1 MRVRSS
7 FVSARGFV
15 RSEARLERA
24 DDEGFRERAP
34 RLRVL
39 SRSLSRF
46 RASSLSGTF
55 PASSTEPLPSLW
67 PCRGRLV
74 YTCKASSR
82 PGVRRQVNSSL
93 YMYINNRQ
101 PYRSLSNVLRRPQT

>member
-7 FVSARGFV
+7 FVSARGV

-24 DDEGFRERAP
+24 DDEGFRERDP

-74 YTCKASSR
+74 YKASSR

-93 YMYINNRQ
+93 HMYINNRQ

>member
-7 FVSARGFV
+7 FVSARGV

-24 DDEGFRERAP
+24 DDEGFRERDP

-74 YTCKASSR
+74 YKASSR
-82 PGVRRQVNSSL
+82 PVRRQVNSSL
-93 YMYINNRQ
+93 YMYINNSYQ
-101 PYRSLSNVLRRPQT
+101 MCSGGRRLELTCLLWT

>member
-24 DDEGFRERAP
+24 DDEGFRERDP

-74 YTCKASSR
+74 YKASSR

-93 YMYINNRQ
+93 HMYINNRQ